1 MDPELQRG
9 KAICPELHSR
19 KEMEAGCELSLA
31 ESEAPGLCARNG
43 HRVDGRIWM
52 RLGPEV
58 ICVLGSLRPHC
69 L

>member
-1 MDPELQRG
+1 
-9 KAICPELHSR
+9 
-19 KEMEAGCELSLA
+19 MEAGCELSLA